1 MNSAVSYTP
10 HMAEKRTGKNRV
22 RRALRFASLADVLR
36 DLDTLHAA
44 VVGGELRT
52 SGNWSAAQVF
62 NHLAAF
68 MEYPFNGYPPEIA
81 SPPWFVRFVMKFMR
95 RKMCFGQMPS
105 GVKIPRVKGGTV
117 GFEDSPVDAAEARLR
132 AAIDRLDREA
142 PTLPSPLF
150 GPMSHEEWKGL
161 NLRHCELHLSFLHP
175 H

>member
-1 MNSAVSYTP
+1 MSTIDTSKAQD
-10 HMAEKRTGKNRV
+10 
-22 RRALRFASLADVLR
+22 RRALRFEKFAEVRR
-36 DLDTLHAA
+36 DLDTLHAGIA
-44 VVGGELRT
+44 GGTLRT
-52 SGNWSAAQVF
+52 SGNWNAAQVF

-81 SPPWFVRFVMKFMR
+81 TPAWIVRFVMKFMR
-95 RKMCFGQMPS
+95 RKMCFGRMPA

-117 GFEDSPVDAAEARLR
+117 GFEDSSIDAAGARLR

-142 PTLPSPLF
+142 PTRPSPLF

-175 H
+175 R

>member
-1 MNSAVSYTP
+1 MGTID
-10 HMAEKRTGKNRV
+10 TGKGEG
-22 RRALRFASLADVLR
+22 RRTPRFENFAEVLR
-36 DLDTLHAA
+36 DLDALHAGIA
-44 VVGGELRT
+44 AGTLRT
-52 SGNWSAAQVF
+52 VGNWSAAQVF

-81 SPPWFVRFVMKFMR
+81 SPAWFVRFVMKFMR

-117 GFEDSPVDAAEARLR
+117 GFDDSPVDAAEARLR

-142 PTLPSPLF
+142 PTRPSPLF

-161 NLRHCELHLSFLHP
+161 NLRHCELHLSFLHAR
-175 H
+175 